1 PPGPHG
7 IQELVLADD
16 VLAVPHQVEQ
26 QVEDLRPDGDRLS
39 AARELP
45 SVRVDHVVLER
56 VPHVA
61 LSSPPIAAHRHG
73 RQAID
78 STVIIAE
85 ARAGCRAGIASGTAG
100 AAARFLGSSCSFVS
114 LFWREPQAK
123 FNRASRP
130 PQGFPAADPAS
141 FVASNTRQPDTPCMP
156 LEGKIMKIVVIGGT
170 GLIGSKLVKKLQEKG
185 HDAIAAPPNTRV

>member
-16 VLAVPHQVEQ
+16 VLAVPHQMEQ

-85 ARAGCRAGIASGTAG
+85 ARAGCRAGIASGNCRSSG
-100 AAARFLGSSCSFVS
+100 AFSWIVLLFCLAVLDGNPSEIQSRLKAA
-114 LFWREPQAK
+114 
-123 FNRASRP
+123 
-130 PQGFPAADPAS
+130 
-141 FVASNTRQPDTPCMP
+141 TRLSGRRSGILC
-156 LEGKIMKIVVIGGT
+156 
-170 GLIGSKLVKKLQEKG
+170 
-185 HDAIAAPPNTRV
+185 RVEYETT